1 MSEPISKGGTAH
13 PRLTRQQKAAAV
25 IVSLGTDKASQ
36 LYQYMDPE
44 DVEQI
49 TLEVAKLGYLD
60 SSATEDVLTEYYQMC
75 MTNKAVT
82 EGGLEYARAVLEKAF
97 GQQTATSLLEKVTK
111 SLKNREFA
119 FLNKA
124 DEKSLYAALQHER
137 PQTIALVLSYVDA
150 EKSAAVIEELD
161 DERQVRVIENMANME
176 SASPTAVKIIEA
188 EMEKKFS
195 SLMTASNVK
204 VGGVDF
210 VADVMNNLDRSS
222 EKNIFDRL
230 AEYNEPLADEIRKRM
245 FVFEDIVTMDDRS
258 VQRFVR
264 DCDPR
269 DLVLA
274 LKGANSDVAN
284 KIFTNMSA
292 RMAQSIR
299 EFIKSEVNEQ
309 GNKIKKVRSFD
320 KVIGEVGFDDKQKK
334 LAKKYLEELKGSYL
348 AKDTL
353 KNQDEKIKF
362 IKKVSELSYENYEK
376 YKILPSITVGQAIL
390 ESRWGESDLS
400 KNSNNIFGVKADAR
414 WNGKV
419 VEVNTSENYDDKI
432 VAKFR
437 KYDSIKDSI
446 NDHGK
451 FLTENKR
458 YEESGLF
465 KATHYTTQAQALE
478 DAGYATKKNED
489 GELIYADILID
500 LIKKYNLQLLDREV
514 QEIN

>member
-97 GQQTATSLLEKVTK
+97 GQQTATSLTK
-111 SLKNREFA
+111 SLKNRAFA

-299 EFIKSEVNEQ
+299 EDLEITSN
-309 GNKIKKVRSFD
+309 VRIRD
-320 KVIGEVGFDDKQKK
+320 VEEAQQRIVGIIRD
-334 LAKKYLEELKGSYL
+334 LEERSELIILKGG
-348 AKDTL
+348 KD
-353 KNQDEKIKF
+353 
-362 IKKVSELSYENYEK
+362 
-376 YKILPSITVGQAIL
+376 
-390 ESRWGESDLS
+390 
-400 KNSNNIFGVKADAR
+400 
-414 WNGKV
+414 
-419 VEVNTSENYDDKI
+419 
-432 VAKFR
+432 
-437 KYDSIKDSI
+437 
-446 NDHGK
+446 
-451 FLTENKR
+451 
-458 YEESGLF
+458 
-465 KATHYTTQAQALE
+465 
-478 DAGYATKKNED
+478 
-489 GELIYADILID
+489 DIIA
-500 LIKKYNLQLLDREV
+500 
-514 QEIN
+514 